1 MPGTKGLSALV
12 IVGATVG
19 TASAQ
24 LTVFTDRASWEAAL
38 GGAAVFTEDFNAQT
52 PGIIAD
58 GSTLDTGLLQIT
70 RNGSPNSGDG
80 LLEIED
86 GGNFG
91 NLDGTIFLSGETGVE
106 PHERVE
112 FGFNGNSV
120 FAFGGDWFSPFS
132 GDGIALDIDGELVLL
147 DAVSGF
153 DSGFIGV
160 VGTSAFGSVAIVG
173 TPDPIS
179 FQELWSVDNIS
190 YAIPTPATAAL
201 LGLAGL
207 YAARRKR

>member
-1 MPGTKGLSALV
+1 MRTIIA
-12 IVGATVG
+12 IGAAAACSG
-19 TASAQ
+19 ASSAQ

-38 GGAAVFTEDFNAQT
+38 GGASVFTEDFNAQS
-52 PGIIAD
+52 PGVIAD

-70 RNGSPNSGDG
+70 RNGSPNAGDG
-80 LLEIED
+80 LLEIEP

-91 NLDGTIFLSGETGVE
+91 NLDGTTFLSGETGVE

-173 TPDPIS
+173 TPDAIS

-201 LGLAGL
+201 LGLAGV